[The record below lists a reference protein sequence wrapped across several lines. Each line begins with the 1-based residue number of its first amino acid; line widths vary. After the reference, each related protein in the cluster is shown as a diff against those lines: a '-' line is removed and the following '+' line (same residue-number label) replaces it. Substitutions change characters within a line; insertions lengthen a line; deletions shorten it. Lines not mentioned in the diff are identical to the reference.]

1 MAEKEEISLLPQE
14 EGGLERIS
22 SWVMETGRW
31 IVVFTLFFVL
41 LAFLSRFWLDQKI
54 ADLYAQTAQ
63 KIAIIESTKDFEA
76 DFRSL
81 QTQIKTIKTLDSQ
94 KPNQTEKIAKI
105 VAVLPKNINLSSLD
119 LADSEVVFT
128 VFSRSQTDLENLF
141 QNLVLCPY
149 LDQINIANVSSKN
162 FGLETELTIKAK
174 ILKNNL

>member
-14 EGGLERIS
+14 EGNLERIS
-22 SWVMETGRW
+22 NWVMETGRW

-41 LAFLSRFWLDQKI
+41 LAFLSRFWLDQRI

-94 KPNQTEKIAKI
+94 KPNQTEKMAKI
-105 VAVLPKNINLSSLD
+105 VAVLPENINLSALD
-119 LADSEVVFT
+119 ITGDEVVFT
-128 VFSRSQTDLENLF
+128 VLSRNQADLESLF

-174 ILKNNL
+174 MIEKNL